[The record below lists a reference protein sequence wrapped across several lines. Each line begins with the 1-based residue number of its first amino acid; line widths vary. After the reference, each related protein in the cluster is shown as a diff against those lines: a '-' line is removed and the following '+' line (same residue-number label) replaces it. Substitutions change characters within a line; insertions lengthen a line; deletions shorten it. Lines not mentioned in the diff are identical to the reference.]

1 MISVYNFIMMDDE
14 QIEKFIKLYG
24 EGDEIFRLRGGSLN
38 MPKKMPVKTKMA
50 RGLNCG
56 QKM

>member
-24 EGDEIFRLRGGSLN
+24 EGDGNFSL
-38 MPKKMPVKTKMA
+38 A
-50 RGLNCG
+50 RGLSEYAEKDARENENG
-56 QKM
+56 EGLELRT